1 MVALDIDIE
10 MLYDFDVDNECIRR
24 DDDYDMDIDKATEL
38 HVRWW
43 LWISISKCSMI
54 SMSITNAFDAR
65 TITIWISTRPPNYC
79 TCKMVALDID
89 IEMLYDFDVDNEC
102 IRCEDDYDMDIDK
115 ATELL
120 YM

>member
-24 DDDYDMDIDKATEL
+24 
-38 HVRWW
+38 
-43 LWISISKCSMI
+43 
-54 SMSITNAFDAR
+54 
-65 TITIWISTRPPNYC
+65 
-79 TCKMVALDID
+79 
-89 IEMLYDFDVDNEC
+89 
-102 IRCEDDYDMDIDK
+102 EDDYDMDIDK